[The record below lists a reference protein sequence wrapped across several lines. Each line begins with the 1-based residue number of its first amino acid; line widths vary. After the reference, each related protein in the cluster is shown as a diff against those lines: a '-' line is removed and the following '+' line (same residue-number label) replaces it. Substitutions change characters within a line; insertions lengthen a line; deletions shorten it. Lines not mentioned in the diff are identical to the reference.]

1 MWLLSTLS
9 FTIAKKFKNGFEIN
23 FEMKGMDFMVFICI
37 GVIGVLGMVPTV
49 VLGVVAGFLKESEI
63 LSCVKYKRNTP

>member
-1 MWLLSTLS
+1 
-9 FTIAKKFKNGFEIN
+9 
-23 FEMKGMDFMVFICI
+23 MKGMDFMVFICI

>member
-49 VLGVVAGFLKESEI
+49 GAGCCSRILKRG
-63 LSCVKYKRNTP
+63 RNIKLRKI